1 MPSSRGSSQPKDQ
14 TCVSC
19 IASRFFTAELPGKP
33 LEELMVV
40 KWHNILRRVMVFWI
54 KIFFLREFD
63 LLNKNIGSYCHVTE
77 GISDATEESKASS
90 QIWMLHRPSY
100 LGNCPEWK
108 QRDTELSVL
117 CGLPG
122 WLSDKNLLANAGDTR
137 DVNSISRAR
146 RSPGVGRSLSMTTHS
161 GILVWKIP
169 WTEEPGGLQSIGH
182 EESDWVNWAHRR

>member
-1 MPSSRGSSQPKDQ
+1 MPSSRGSSQPRDQ

-40 KWHNILRRVMVFWI
+40 KRHNILHRVMVFWI

-63 LLNKNIGSYCHVTE
+63 LLNKNIGNYCHVIE
-77 GISDATEESKASS
+77 GISDATEEHKASS

-117 CGLPG
+117 CGLSR
-122 WLSDKNLLANAGDTR
+122 WLSDKTLLANAGDTR
-137 DVNSISRAR
+137 DVSSISRAR
-146 RSPGVGRSLSMTTHS
+146 KSPGVGRS
-161 GILVWKIP
+161 
-169 WTEEPGGLQSIGH
+169 PGGEHDNSLRYSYPENPMDRGAWGATVH
-182 EESDWVNWAHRR
+182 RSLESD